1 MNPNKDIIL
10 YTDYRKFLNDYY
22 DHYKKTIPGFSY
34 RLLAEKAGFSSASFW
49 KLVVDGKKNLSKES
63 VLKISKALR
72 LNKKSTDYF
81 ESIVFFTQAKD
92 LETREY
98 FLDKIDAY
106 RKRNKPELILEKS
119 YDYLKNWI
127 NVLLRQVVDMPS
139 FIEDPEKIASMIPF
153 DVKPSDI
160 KQSLNFL
167 LEHGFIY
174 RNEEGRLCKKDKTL
188 STGDLQDNPRLS
200 MIARK
205 YHLQMID
212 NAKVAIA
219 ELPATERSVT
229 NTTLSMSK
237 ETYDKALKR
246 IESLRYELLEM
257 ASSDEKAVDQ
267 LFQLNINVFPL
278 IKNLDAS

>member
-1 MNPNKDIIL
+1 MNPNKDIVL
-10 YTDYRKFLNDYY
+10 YTDYRKFLSDYY
-22 DHYKKTIPGFSY
+22 DHYKSTIPGFSY

-63 VLKISKALR
+63 VLKVSKALR
-72 LNKKSTDYF
+72 LTKKSTEYF
-81 ESIVFFTQAKD
+81 ENIVFFTQAKD

-106 RKRNKPELILEKS
+106 RKRNKPELILEKE
-119 YDYLKNWI
+119 YDYLKNWL
-127 NVLLRQVVDMPS
+127 NVVIRQVVEMPS
-139 FIEDPEKIASMIPF
+139 FTEDPERIASMIPF
-153 DVKPSDI
+153 DVKPSEV
-160 KQSLNFL
+160 KQSLDFL
-167 LEHGFIY
+167 VEQGFLY
-174 RNEEGRLCKKDKTL
+174 RNEEGTLCKKDKTL
-188 STGDLQDNPRLS
+188 STGNIQDNPRLA

-212 NAKVAIA
+212 IAKTAIA
-219 ELPATERSVT
+219 ELPSTERSVT

-257 ASSDEKAVDQ
+257 ASADEKQVDQ

-278 IKNLDAS
+278 VRGL